1 MMKKMII
8 ASAVL
13 ALMMAGCTGKAAK
26 EAGKARAAEIE
37 QLETVT
43 TQSDSTITEIEE
55 APMKLD
61 TLINEL

>member
-13 ALMMAGCTGKAAK
+13 ALMMAGCTGKA
-26 EAGKARAAEIE
+26 RAAEIE

-43 TQSDSTITEIEE
+43 TQIDSTITEIEE
-55 APMKLD
+55 ATMKLD